1 MLHRNQRMTN
11 NRLGTEWYECQR
23 CGEQFPRRDMIV
35 QRGLTVCVVRCKDMP
50 GRAALSEGY
59 PLRTEEAVPDLPED
73 NQEI

>member
-1 MLHRNQRMTN
+1 
-11 NRLGTEWYECQR
+11 
-23 CGEQFPRRDMIV
+23 MIV